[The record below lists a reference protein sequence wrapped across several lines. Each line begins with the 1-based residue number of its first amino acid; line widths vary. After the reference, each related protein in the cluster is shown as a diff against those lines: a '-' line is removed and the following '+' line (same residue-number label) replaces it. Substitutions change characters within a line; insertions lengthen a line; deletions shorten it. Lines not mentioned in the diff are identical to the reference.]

1 MPIFILT
8 VNNLFPVN
16 NNDPAALVCNLIRPK
31 FISKIL
37 NNYFYLMYYKV
48 HGTHLVSSLTAL
60 GMQLYIISPVFVYI
74 LWRST
79 KWGLVLLATFTLA
92 LLGANFAVFAV
103 FNLLPT
109 LMFSRMYEATSAINL
124 APTLQL
130 LCSIQKRLDC
140 SKYGAVLLL
149 Y

>member
-1 MPIFILT
+1 MEHIWYL
-8 VNNLFPVN
+8 
-16 NNDPAALVCNLIRPK
+16 ALE
-31 FISKIL
+31 
-37 NNYFYLMYYKV
+37 
-48 HGTHLVSSLTAL
+48 
-60 GMQLYIISPVFVYI
+60 MQLYIISPVFVYI

-109 LMFSRMYEATSAINL
+109 LMFSRMYTATSAINL
-124 APTLQL
+124 ALTLQL